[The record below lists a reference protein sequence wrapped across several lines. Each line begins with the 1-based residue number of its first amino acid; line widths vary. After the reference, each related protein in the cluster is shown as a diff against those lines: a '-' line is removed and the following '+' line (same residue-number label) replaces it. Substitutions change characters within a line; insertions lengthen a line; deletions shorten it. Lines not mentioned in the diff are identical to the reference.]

1 MIYGVMI
8 MKKYA
13 EKAIKAAKIAAI
25 SAAFVYFLGDTGGAA
40 EAVGESIQR
49 CIDIVIPSLFAMMI
63 VSSMITASSMTALM
77 PRCLGRLSRL
87 VFGIEGSELP
97 VFTFGMIAGYPVG
110 VKMLCEECS
119 CGRLDK
125 KRAELLSGLC
135 FGAGPAFIFGCISRQ
150 LYSSRNAGL
159 VILIST
165 ISANIILA
173 LLLSVPLR
181 RTAGARSVP
190 RRVSISADMLT
201 DCILRSGRAMA
212 DICIMIAAF
221 AAANAAL
228 ARTGVTAAAGEL
240 LGKLPDLD
248 RIRGE
253 VLVAA
258 FLDVTNI
265 SKLPCGDWLLLPYIS
280 ALTAFGGVCV
290 LCQLRALTAGK
301 LSLKYF
307 IIMRS
312 AAAVLSFF
320 ICRLIMPFF
329 MTGEVTE
336 VMSPRISSAGNSSPV
351 PSVMLIIM
359 TVMLIVEFGGK
370 SSLQHTKSC

>member
-1 MIYGVMI
+1 

-13 EKAIKAAKIAAI
+13 EKAIKAAKIAAV
-25 SAAFVYFLGDTGGAA
+25 SAAFLYFLGDTGAAA

-63 VSSMITASSMTALM
+63 VSSMITASGMTALM

-87 VFGIEGSELP
+87 IFGIEGRELP

-110 VKMLCEECS
+110 VKMLCEERS

-125 KRAELLSGLC
+125 KRA
-135 FGAGPAFIFGCISRQ
+135 AFIFGCISRQ
-150 LYSSRNAGL
+150 LYSSRSAGL

-165 ISANIILA
+165 VSANIILA

-181 RTAGARSVP
+181 RTARAQSAPRS
-190 RRVSISADMLT
+190 VSISADMLT
-201 DCILRSGRAMA
+201 DCVLRSGRAMA
-212 DICIMIAAF
+212 DICIMISAF

-290 LCQLRALTAGK
+290 LLQLRALTAGK

-336 VMSPRISSAGNSSPV
+336 VLSPRISSAGNSSPV

-359 TVMLIVEFGGK
+359 TVMLMVEFGGK
-370 SSLQHTKSC
+370 SSLQHTKSF

>member
-8 MKKYA
+8 MKKCA
-13 EKAIKAAKIAAI
+13 EKAANAVKIAAV
-25 SAAFVYFLGDTGGAA
+25 SAAFLYFLGDTGGAA
-40 EAVGESIQR
+40 EAVGESLQR

-63 VSSMITASSMTALM
+63 VSSMITSSGMMTLM
-77 PRCLGRLSRL
+77 SKRLGQLSRL
-87 VFGIEGSELP
+87 VFGIEGRELP
-97 VFTFGMIAGYPVG
+97 MFTFGMIAGYPVG

-135 FGAGPAFIFGCISRQ
+135 FGAGPAFIFGCISRH
-150 LYSSRNAGL
+150 LYSSQNAGL

-165 ISANIILA
+165 VSANIILA
-173 LLLSVPLR
+173 MLMSAPLR
-181 RTAGARSVP
+181 RTAGARSDP

-201 DCILRSGRAMA
+201 DCVLRSGRAMG
-212 DICIMIAAF
+212 DICIMIAAL
-221 AAANAAL
+221 AAASAAL

-253 VLVAA
+253 VIVAA

-290 LCQLRALTAGK
+290 LLQLRALTAGK
-301 LSLKYF
+301 LSLKPF
-307 IIMRS
+307 IIMRI

-329 MTGEVTE
+329 MAGEVTE
-336 VMSPRISSAGNSSPV
+336 AMSPCIISAGNGSPV

-359 TVMLIVEFGGK
+359 TVMLMVEFGGK
-370 SSLQHTKSC
+370 SSLQHTKSF

>member
-13 EKAIKAAKIAAI
+13 ENAIKAAKIAAL
-25 SAAFVYFLGDTGGAA
+25 SAAFLYFLTDTGAAA
-40 EAVGESIQR
+40 EAVEESIQR

-63 VSSMITASSMTALM
+63 VSSLITRSGMLA
-77 PRCLGRLSRL
+77 CLPKWLGKLSRL
-87 VFGIEGSELP
+87 VFSMEGSIFP

-110 VKMLCEECS
+110 VKMLCEEVS
-119 CGRLDK
+119 AGRLTK
-125 KRAELLSGLC
+125 QRAELLSGLC

-150 LYSSRNAGL
+150 LYTSRNTGL

-165 ISANIILA
+165 VSANIILA
-173 LLLSVPLR
+173 LIMSVPLR
-181 RTAGARSVP
+181 RAAVSDSSPRS
-190 RRVSISADMLT
+190 VSISADMLT
-201 DCILRSGRAMA
+201 DCVLRSGRAMG

-228 ARTGVTAAAGEL
+228 TRSGITAAAGEL
-240 LGKLPDLD
+240 LRKLPHLD
-248 RIRGE
+248 RISGE
-253 VLVAA
+253 VIVAA
-258 FLDVTNI
+258 LLDVTNI

-280 ALTAFGGVCV
+280 GLTAFGGVCV
-290 LCQLRALTAGK
+290 FLQIAVLTAGK
-301 LSLKYF
+301 LSLKPI

-312 AAAVLSFF
+312 AAAIMSFF

-329 MTGEVTE
+329 MVSEITE
-336 VMSPRISSAGNSSPV
+336 VLSPRMSSTASPV

-359 TVMLIVEFGGK
+359 TVMLMLEFGGK
-370 SSLQHTKSC
+370 SSLQHIKTG